1 LTDKSDPTNT
11 SNGKGPSPLVR
22 IAGKYGAIAGLV
34 LTAGLV
40 VIYFAGKHPLLI
52 NILFDLRILV
62 FLLFI
67 FVTLREFRDEY
78 NNKILHFW
86 QGLYT
91 GIIVYISAA
100 FITSLLLCL
109 FASWIEPDFVTSFIG
124 QSLANLE
131 ENKEMIIESL
141 GQDKYDG
148 AVEGLPSTTA
158 GNLAFDYFLKSMPIG
173 FILTLITS
181 IIMRN
186 KTT

>member
-1 LTDKSDPTNT
+1 LTDKSDPTST
-11 SNGKGPSPLVR
+11 SISRGPSPLVR
-22 IAGKYGAIAGLV
+22 IAGKYGAIAGIV
-34 LTAGLV
+34 LTAGLIG
-40 VIYFAGKHPLLI
+40 IYFAGKHPLLI

-86 QGLYT
+86 QGLYA
-91 GIIVYISAA
+91 GIVVYISAS
-100 FITSLLLCL
+100 FITSLLLWM
-109 FASWIEPDFVTSFIG
+109 FASWIEPDFVSSFID
-124 QSLANLE
+124 QSIANLE

-141 GQDKYDG
+141 GQENYSG

-173 FILTLITS
+173 FILTLITT

-186 KTT
+186 KTR